1 MCMVLQKADEL
12 LSAAETDNAAET
24 EKLVQSGVYVDYTDN
39 IVSYV

>member
-12 LSAAETDNAAET
+12 FSAAETGNAAEA
-24 EKLVQSGVYVDYTDN
+24 EKLVQSGVYIDSTNN